1 MLETKD
7 RARRM
12 DAETREKTAAAK
24 EVFDTVLVSQN
35 ENKELRKEIQFLKG
49 VGTQFYDKKTVKDL
63 ADQAA

>member
-1 MLETKD
+1 
-7 RARRM
+7 M
-12 DAETREKTAAAK
+12 DVETRDKTAAAK
-24 EVFDTVLVSQN
+24 EVFDMVLVSQN